1 MPVSPFRVAFVPGVT
16 PDKWLRIWSER
27 YPDPIEAVPTPD
39 DDQLTV
45 LREGSVDM
53 CLLRLPVDREGL
65 HVIPLYT
72 EVTVVVV
79 AKDHVLTTLDELTT
93 TDLADEHEISPDGM
107 TTQQLIEVAASG
119 AGYVIVPMS
128 LARLHHRRDL
138 TSRPL
143 IDVDGSQV
151 GLAWRT
157 DNEDERLE
165 RFIGIVR
172 GRTEQSSRGTPAPRK
187 ERPQRPAPAKAPPR
201 GRPKRRR

>member
-1 MPVSPFRVAFVPGVT
+1 
-16 PDKWLRIWSER
+16 
-27 YPDPIEAVPTPD
+27 
-39 DDQLTV
+39 
-45 LREGSVDM
+45 M

-187 ERPQRPAPAKAPPR
+187 ERPRRSAPAKAS
-201 GRPKRRR
+201 GRRSPKRRR

>member
-1 MPVSPFRVAFVPGVT
+1 VPASPFRVAFVPGVT
-16 PDKWLRIWSER
+16 PDKWLRIWGER
-27 YPDPIEAVPTPD
+27 YPDPIEAIPTPD

-53 CLLRLPVDREGL
+53 CLLRLPVEREGL

-72 EVTVVVV
+72 EVPVVVV
-79 AKDHVLTTLDELTT
+79 AKDHVLTALDELTAA
-93 TDLADEHEISPDGM
+93 DLADEHEISADGM

-128 LARLHHRRDL
+128 IARLHHRRDV

-143 IDVDGSQV
+143 VDADGSQV

-157 DNEDERLE
+157 DNEDERVE

-172 GRTEQSSRGTPAPRK
+172 GRTEQSSRGAPAPRK
-187 ERPQRPAPAKAPPR
+187 ERPRRPVPAKTPPR